1 MPDARLELNRA
12 WWDERVGIHLG
23 STLYDLPTFRQGRS
37 TLADYELEESQ
48 LTSGEELLHLQ
59 CHIGLDTLSWARLGA
74 RVTGYD
80 FSEPALEAAR
90 ALATELGLAAEFVSG
105 ELAQAAEQLGRQF
118 DLVYTGKGALNWLP
132 DLNEWAEQVARL
144 LRPGGRLYLVEFHP
158 VMDVMG
164 DQALTFER
172 DYDEGAASSWE
183 EPGDYTDRDAKT
195 RNNRVHDWLHT
206 LGGVVSA
213 LAGAGLRV
221 ELLRER
227 SETYFARFPRPL
239 LEERRPGLWLPGP
252 GLPRLPLTYSLRA
265 RRPGR

>member
-105 ELAQAAEQLGRQF
+105 ELAQAAEQLGRRF
-118 DLVYTGKGALNWLP
+118 DLVYTGRGRSTGSRISTNGRSRWPGCCA
-132 DLNEWAEQVARL
+132 QGVAS
-144 LRPGGRLYLVEFHP
+144 
-158 VMDVMG
+158 
-164 DQALTFER
+164 TW
-172 DYDEGAASSWE
+172 SSS
-183 EPGDYTDRDAKT
+183 T
-195 RNNRVHDWLHT
+195 R
-206 LGGVVSA
+206 
-213 LAGAGLRV
+213 
-221 ELLRER
+221 
-227 SETYFARFPRPL
+227 
-239 LEERRPGLWLPGP
+239 
-252 GLPRLPLTYSLRA
+252 
-265 RRPGR
+265 